1 MPVKGRR
8 MWRGRPGRRRNVDQV
23 LDQPREPPALL
34 DHRLAELV
42 ALGRR
47 RAGRVEGG
55 AGGDDRGQRRAQ
67 IVGDRAQQRGLEL
80 VRAPQRLGLDRLG
93 PHPVALALQL
103 LELGQG
109 PVGLFAAALG
119 LCGAGTGE
127 LGEGRAGDRN
137 DHKDDE
143 RDEVVVSPDVEPP
156 QRRQVKEVEGEGAED
171 RGPEAESPAPD
182 RRDQQHAWDVDDTE
196 RDGGRDFLQRIDDQG
211 PDGDNRERGD
221 QAEPNR
227 GGLRAQSK

>member
-1 MPVKGRR
+1 M
-8 MWRGRPGRRRNVDQV
+8 
-23 LDQPREPPALL
+23 
-34 DHRLAELV
+34 
-42 ALGRR
+42 
-47 RAGRVEGG
+47 
-55 AGGDDRGQRRAQ
+55 
-67 IVGDRAQQRGLEL
+67 GDRAQQRGLEL

-119 LCGAGTGE
+119 LGGAGTGE

-143 RDEVVVSPDVEPP
+143 RDEIVVSPDVEPP

-171 RGPEAESPAPD
+171 RGPEAESPAQTVAINNTP
-182 RRDQQHAWDVDDTE
+182 
-196 RDGGRDFLQRIDDQG
+196 GM
-211 PDGDNRERGD
+211 
-221 QAEPNR
+221 
-227 GGLRAQSK
+227 